1 MLNQLRKYLSP
12 PSVNLLTNSLT
23 NRLYSR
29 FLSNRQEVRFSC
41 ELTTKCNIFC
51 DFCTRTHFV
60 EKENPQ
66 EEFLVKDMSDALVE
80 KVLEEI
86 ERFHNAGMRVCFAPM
101 GLGEQV
107 LYKKFFETCER
118 VKNISKNIRIVLV
131 TNGIQLTEND
141 CEKILFCGL
150 DEVSI
155 SLNTNEVSLYKD
167 RMGLNKYEMVCN
179 NIERLLLLRNKSGK
193 KKPSI
198 FIQYI
203 NFDGKKNNFSKDI
216 KRWVRLMKHSDKC
229 YVHPLVSQAGFFPDS
244 NFNHKL
250 KGHFPC
256 TQLLW
261 RIVIK
266 VNGDLYPCDPAF
278 YSGGVK
284 INSLLLG
291 NISNTSPYEIHF
303 DLNSKPKRI
312 ARQMRKD
319 DYSRLP
325 ECDSCNT
332 YKLSPNIFFKIPLLR
347 KLSGYKWF

>member
-1 MLNQLRKYLSP
+1 MLGQSRKYLSP
-12 PSVNLLTNSLT
+12 SIVNFLSNSLT
-23 NRLYSR
+23 SRLYSR

-51 DFCTRTHFV
+51 DFCTRTRFV

-66 EEFLVKDMSDALVE
+66 EEFLVEDMSDALVE
-80 KVLEEI
+80 KILEEI

-101 GLGEQV
+101 GLGEQI
-107 LYKKFFETCER
+107 LYKKFFKTCER
-118 VKNISKNIRIVLV
+118 VKNISKNIRIVLA
-131 TNGIQLTEND
+131 TNGVKLTD
-141 CEKILFCGL
+141 STCEKILYHGL
-150 DEVSI
+150 DEVSF
-155 SLNTNEVSLYKD
+155 SLNANEAPLYND

-179 NIERLLLLRNKSGK
+179 NIEKLLSLRNMSGK
-193 KKPSI
+193 KKPNI
-198 FIQYI
+198 FVQYI
-203 NFDGKKNNFSKDI
+203 DFDGKKNNFSKDI
-216 KRWVRLMKHSDKC
+216 QRWVRLMKNNDKC
-229 YVHPLVSQAGFFPDS
+229 YVHPLVNQAGFFPDS

-250 KGHFPC
+250 KDHFPC

-261 RIVIK
+261 RIAIK

-278 YSGGVK
+278 YSGGEK

-291 NISNTSPYEIHF
+291 NIRNTSPYEMHL

-312 ARQMRKD
+312 SRQMRKD
-319 DYSRLP
+319 DYSSLP

>member
-1 MLNQLRKYLSP
+1 MLSQLRKHLSP
-12 PSVNLLTNSLT
+12 ATVNLLTYSLA

-29 FLSNRQEVRFSC
+29 LVSNRQEVRISC
-41 ELTTKCNIFC
+41 ELTTKCNILC
-51 DFCTRTHFV
+51 DFCTRTRFV

-86 ERFHNAGMRVCFAPM
+86 ERFHNAGTRVCFAPM
-101 GLGEQV
+101 GLGEQI
-107 LYKKFFETCER
+107 LYKKIFETCER

-131 TNGIQLTEND
+131 TNGIKLTEND
-141 CEKILFCGL
+141 CEKILFYDL

-155 SLNTNEVSLYKD
+155 SLNTNKPSLYKD

-203 NFDGKKNNFSKDI
+203 NFDDKKNNFSKDI
-216 KRWVRLMKHSDKC
+216 QRWARVMKNNDKC
-229 YVHPLVSQAGFFPDS
+229 YVHPLVNQAGFFPDS
-244 NFNHKL
+244 NFNYKI
-250 KGHFPC
+250 KDHFPC
-256 TQLLW
+256 TQLLG
-261 RIVIK
+261 RIAIK

-278 YSGGVK
+278 YSGGAK

-291 NISNTSPYEIHF
+291 NIMNTSPYEMHL

-312 ARQMRKD
+312 ARQMRKG
-319 DYSRLP
+319 DYSSLP

-332 YKLSPNIFFKIPLLR
+332 YKLSQNIFFKIPLLR